1 LTVTYVLC
9 LFSSRQRIKEEHQ
22 IMGRAKSVESALIT
36 SKPAVPLK
44 DADQMLARAEKLIA
58 KLQLKVADQQ
68 QTIRELRLQ
77 AKLADKI
84 TTEMSELKSEVT
96 DLSNEIRELTRAN
109 REHVTKNEALQAEN
123 AKLKAEVKLR
133 KPDGAATG
141 SSVRGMLQPSLS

>member
-1 LTVTYVLC
+1 
-9 LFSSRQRIKEEHQ
+9 
-22 IMGRAKSVESALIT
+22 MGRAKSVESALIT

-44 DADQMLARAEKLIA
+44 DADQMLARAEKFIA

-68 QTIRELRLQ
+68 QTIRELRSQ

-84 TTEMSELKSEVT
+84 TTEMSELKAEVT